1 VRRSRTFETLAQLFL
16 AGSQRQP
23 LVLAVENLHWID
35 PTSEAFL
42 ALLIERMAG
51 GAPAGAD
58 HHPAWPSCALDGPV
72 VCDAACAATSG
83 H

>member
-1 VRRSRTFETLAQLFL
+1 MAGLSADVRRSRTFETLTQLFL

-42 ALLIERMAG
+42 ALLIEQMAG
-51 GAPAGAD
+51 VPLLVLTTTRPGHRAP
-58 HHPAWPSCALDGPV
+58 
-72 VCDAACAATSG
+72 
-83 H
+83 